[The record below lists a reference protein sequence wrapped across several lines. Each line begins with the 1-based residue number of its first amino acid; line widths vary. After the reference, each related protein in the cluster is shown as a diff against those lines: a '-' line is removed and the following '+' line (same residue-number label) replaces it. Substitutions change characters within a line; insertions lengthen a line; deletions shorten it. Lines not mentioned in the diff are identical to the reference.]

1 MKFIKGKMIAIRL
14 VGLLSFC
21 LLSMVVAKADTSK
34 EGLTVSSDGTCLTF
48 SSDEGFIN
56 WTTNR
61 KPYKSSA
68 TTISIGK
75 EVTIIPAWSF
85 SNSVFDNIKTV
96 IFESDS
102 KLKTIGTAAFQGSA
116 IPEINIPASVESLGN
131 QVFNQCKNL
140 KSISFEKETSI
151 QTIGDRCFAETII
164 ETIEIPK
171 SMTQIGYGAFILC
184 KNLKTVTF
192 EEEIKIETIGSAAFR
207 ESGLIDIKLPES
219 VKTIVKEAFN
229 LCDKLES
236 VTFNKNLTEIGNYAF
251 ARTKISSIN
260 IPASVETIGINAFMN
275 CENLKKVTF
284 EENSKLKTIDEYV
297 FMYNAQLEE
306 IIIPELV
313 ETIKI
318 DAFYHCTNLK
328 SVILNSNLSEIGN
341 NVFDGTSISSIN
353 IPASV
358 KTIGAGTFS
367 NCSEL
372 ENITF
377 EEGSKLEAIKENTF
391 YKSML
396 QKIKIPSSV
405 ITIDKNAFYQCQT
418 LIDVQF
424 SNDSKLKT
432 IRENVFLRTGLTSI
446 EIPASVERID
456 EQAFC
461 YCSNLNKVT
470 FKKNDDQTAALK
482 TIGNN
487 AFWGTSIEIIELPP
501 SIKTIENSVF
511 GKCYNLKRVILTGK
525 DVIPTIGDKL
535 FNEINPQPHLCFP
548 LEKNDEYES
557 ILSDYSFIPGY
568 CQTTIK
574 QPKEGTLII
583 RVKDRLLDNEDRIF
597 EDENLSNIKALDAD
611 RKIKVSV
618 SISYNDGFD
627 NCEIYANEEK
637 IGIGE
642 YEVTK
647 DVTFSARNF
656 TVQKVKINF
665 SQPKHGTI
673 TVFDNDKEI
682 HNGDEVDYGTELTIN
697 LTLSPGYQG
706 GIIKVNGSEIT
717 NNTYTITG
725 NITITVES
733 INESTKPP
741 YVPDPPYEPVY
752 YTVSLPTVEGASTDP
767 VAGDYEVESWS
778 SFRFYLTLDT
788 AYNQSVPVVST
799 SRGDVITPRQSDGAY
814 LVKYIRN
821 DMEIY
826 IDGVEKNPSPVDNA
840 VLHEGI
846 HIRTSK
852 GMLQIESDS
861 RASAMVFDMNGRMV
875 SRFEVLPGT
884 TNQRL
889 KEGIYLVKI
898 GTISSKIII
907 W

>member
-1 MKFIKGKMIAIRL
+1 MYTKFIKGKMIAIRL

-21 LLSMVVAKADTSK
+21 LLSMVVAKAEVINS
-34 EGLTVSSDGTCLTF
+34 GLTVSEDKKCLTF
-48 SSDEGFIN
+48 SSDEGFKN
-56 WTTNR
+56 WSSIKST
-61 KPYKSSA
+61 YKS
-68 TTISIGK
+68 TVTKVIIGK
-75 EVTIIPAWSF
+75 EVTIIPYFSF
-85 SNSVFDNIKTV
+85 NAFEKITTVTIEEGSKVTEIGPSAFMDCTSLVELELNNMPNLKIIRNWAFNETSLTSV
-96 IFESDS
+96 
-102 KLKTIGTAAFQGSA
+102 
-116 IPEINIPASVESLGN
+116 NIPASVTTIEDRAFLNCESLAKIE
-131 QVFNQCKNL
+131 FSKDSKL
-140 KSISFEKETSI
+140 
-151 QTIGDRCFAETII
+151 
-164 ETIEIPK
+164 ETIER
-171 SMTQIGYGAFILC
+171 
-184 KNLKTVTF
+184 
-192 EEEIKIETIGSAAFR
+192 AAF
-207 ESGLIDIKLPES
+207 EGTDITS
-219 VKTIVKEAFN
+219 V
-229 LCDKLES
+229 
-236 VTFNKNLTEIGNYAF
+236 
-251 ARTKISSIN
+251 N
-260 IPASVETIGINAFMN
+260 IPASVITIEPNAFYKCKNLAKLEFCNDSKLETIGNSAF
-275 CENLKKVTF
+275 EK
-284 EENSKLKTIDEYV
+284 S
-297 FMYNAQLEE
+297 
-306 IIIPELV
+306 IIESV
-313 ETIKI
+313 E
-318 DAFYHCTNLK
+318 
-328 SVILNSNLSEIGN
+328 
-341 NVFDGTSISSIN
+341 

-358 KTIGAGTFS
+358 KI
-367 NCSEL
+367 
-372 ENITF
+372 
-377 EEGSKLEAIKENTF
+377 IK
-391 YKSML
+391 
-396 QKIKIPSSV
+396 
-405 ITIDKNAFYQCQT
+405 A
-418 LIDVQF
+418 
-424 SNDSKLKT
+424 
-432 IRENVFLRTGLTSI
+432 
-446 EIPASVERID
+446 
-456 EQAFC
+456 QAFC
-461 YCSNLNKVT
+461 RCSALSEVT
-470 FKKNDDQTAALK
+470 FKKNEDQTAALEEIKEFAFLGIPIK
-482 TIGNN
+482 T
-487 AFWGTSIEIIELPP
+487 IELPP
-501 SIKTIENSVF
+501 SIIAIGYKVF
-511 GKCYNLKRVILTGK
+511 SECMSLERVILTGK
-525 DVIPTIGDKL
+525 DVIPTIETDL
-535 FNEINPQPHLCFP
+535 FYGIDPQPNLCFP
-548 LEKNDEYES
+548 LEKNDKYVKV
-557 ILSDYSFIPGY
+557 LSGYSLIPGY

-583 RVKDRLLDNEDRIF
+583 KVKDRQLDNEDRIF
-597 EDENLSNIKALDAD
+597 EDESLSDINALDAD

-637 IGIGE
+637 IEIGE

-665 SQPKHGTI
+665 SQPEHGTI
-673 TVFDNDKEI
+673 TVFDKDNEI

-725 NITITVES
+725 NIIITVES

-741 YVPDPPYEPVY
+741 YVLDPPYEPVY
-752 YTVSLPTVEGASTDP
+752 YTVNLPTVEGASTDP